1 LHDETAKSAL
11 KRGTRRTLIHVL
23 DQALK
28 LLHPILPFITE
39 EIWQRTK
46 KLTSENN
53 DSIMRCSYPSVA
65 SEFLNPEI
73 EAEIEW
79 VQKVIQA
86 IRTIR
91 SEMNISPAKRIP
103 CLLRNASALTQ
114 ERINKYTPVFV
125 LLSKLSSL
133 TCLHAGDSVP
143 ASAAAVIG
151 ETELLIP
158 MSDLIDR
165 QAELIRLEKELSKLD
180 RDIAL
185 AESKL
190 NNTRFTD
197 RAPAEIIRK
206 EKEKLQ
212 LALEVRAKL
221 VQQKNVVQDM

>member
-1 LHDETAKSAL
+1 
-11 KRGTRRTLIHVL
+11 
-23 DQALK
+23 
-28 LLHPILPFITE
+28 
-39 EIWQRTK
+39 
-46 KLTSENN
+46 
-53 DSIMRCSYPSVA
+53 
-65 SEFLNPEI
+65 
-73 EAEIEW
+73 
-79 VQKVIQA
+79 
-86 IRTIR
+86 
-91 SEMNISPAKRIP
+91 
-103 CLLRNASALTQ
+103 
-114 ERINKYTPVFV
+114 
-125 LLSKLSSL
+125 
-133 TCLHAGDSVP
+133 
-143 ASAAAVIG
+143 
-151 ETELLIP
+151 